1 MYTANA
7 SLGMNQARA
16 SVSACERLAFEIAFV
31 YEVSVRACVHA
42 CVRGC
47 VCVRESVC
55 VCVCVSLCVCVCVCR
70 PPRALITTHVQRTC
84 NNRLSKF

>member
-31 YEVSVRACVHA
+31 REV
-42 CVRGC
+42 G
-47 VCVRESVC
+47 
-55 VCVCVSLCVCVCVCR
+55 VCR
-70 PPRALITTHVQRTC
+70 PPRALITTHVKVTC
-84 NNRLSKF
+84 NNPLSKFYYSSVSLYDTSYPYYGWAWP